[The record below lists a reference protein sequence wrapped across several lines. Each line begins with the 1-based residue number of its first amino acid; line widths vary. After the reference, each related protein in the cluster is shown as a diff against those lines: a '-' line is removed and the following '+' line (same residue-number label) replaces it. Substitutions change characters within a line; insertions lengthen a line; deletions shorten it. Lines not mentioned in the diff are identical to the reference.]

1 MIRIYQCTILLS
13 KDMVDHHFDIC
24 YMNGM
29 KFTKFYGRL
38 CFHKQNIYDR
48 MNEFKCMNFRYS
60 VLKIVT
66 AHNAQTSIN
75 LNIDEYVRIVI
86 ISFFPARD

>member
-1 MIRIYQCTILLS
+1 MQHSSSSITIQLGLNQIL
-13 KDMVDHHFDIC
+13 KR
-24 YMNGM
+24 
-29 KFTKFYGRL
+29 FYGIL
-38 CFHKQNIYDR
+38 CFHKWNIYDC
-48 MNEFKCMNFRYS
+48 MNEFKCMNFKYS
-60 VLKIVT
+60 VHEIVT

>member
-1 MIRIYQCTILLS
+1 MIIYFLSILLFVIDFES
-13 KDMVDHHFDIC
+13 
-24 YMNGM
+24 NSE
-29 KFTKFYGRL
+29 KFYGIL
-38 CFHKQNIYDR
+38 CFHKWNIYDC

-75 LNIDEYVRIVI
+75 LNIDEYIRIVI